1 MYFASEADVLNL
13 SVFTMTAAEW
23 RLANPTLKGNI
34 RDYASHE
41 QLIVLANIEAINAE
55 LIRDGIKQAER
66 VIKLNEIAVHQ
77 MQILT
82 NLPTMR
88 QLPKKGL

>member
-1 MYFASEADVLNL
+1 
-13 SVFTMTAAEW
+13 
-23 RLANPTLKGNI
+23 LKGNI

-55 LIRDGIKQAER
+55 LIRDGMKQAER

-82 NLPTMR
+82 NLPAMR
-88 QLPKKGL
+88 QLPKG